1 MKEILKSAIVLIA
14 ATILA
19 CTSQPPTA
27 DDDLFS
33 GILLGDVPA
42 VRSALDR
49 GADVNRADQDGMT
62 PLMRACKVYSAMH
75 AEADAEVRIEAKADF
90 DNSQT
95 SVNAQVPEAH
105 ATRSA
110 KTVRG
115 NPEIV
120 QLLLARG
127 ADVNATDKD
136 GQTALSLATRNNLP
150 EIIELLRKAGA
161 KK

>member
-14 ATILA
+14 ATIIA

-75 AEADAEVRIEAKADF
+75 AEAGAEVRIEAKADF

-127 ADVNATDKD
+127 ADVNAKDKD
-136 GQTALSLATRNNLP
+136 GQTALSLATRNNMP
-150 EIIELLRKAGA
+150 EIKELLLEAGA